1 MAKFSLP
8 AWRSRPI
15 NTNQVEKMRNKRE
28 FFERL
33 LKLRQLEQD
42 QLARKGNVPIVS
54 PCQWRGVSTIAG
66 AADSKTTGC
75 HNDFMQ
81 ICLTICIDKLL
92 KHANL

>member
-1 MAKFSLP
+1 
-8 AWRSRPI
+8 
-15 NTNQVEKMRNKRE
+15 MRNKRE

-42 QLARKGNVPIVS
+42 QSARKENVPIVS
-54 PCQWRGVSTIAG
+54 PCQRRGVSTIAR

-81 ICLTICIDKLL
+81 MFNYLYRQTS
-92 KHANL
+92 